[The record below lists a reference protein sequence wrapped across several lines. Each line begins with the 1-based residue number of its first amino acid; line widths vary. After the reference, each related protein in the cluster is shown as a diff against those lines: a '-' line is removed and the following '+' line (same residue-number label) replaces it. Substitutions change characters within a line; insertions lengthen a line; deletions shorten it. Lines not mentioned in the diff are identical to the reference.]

1 LHLSRRE
8 RHHSRAQLTALR
20 IPSTVT
26 RLPTREEALSHTPPL
41 GVALG
46 ALTAAKT
53 TANTA
58 LRWVGPFL
66 PTLEKAFGVSIGTLT
81 TVIGLAE
88 LGGLSTAA
96 MGRTLDRGHQRR
108 VFVAG
113 LWLISLSGLLAMGGN
128 IWWFAASFTVLIL
141 GVANAT
147 VAGHAWI
154 SARVPYSKRAR
165 SIGIFE
171 LSWALA
177 LLIGAPV
184 IAVILGWVG
193 WRGPFV
199 ALSLLTALSALMV
212 MYLVPRDV
220 LRATETSTARETDTD
235 SASTR
240 GAFLGIRA
248 WRVLFSSALLA
259 ASGMSVFV
267 VSGAWLS
274 ESFGVSTAGLGLVA
288 AGFGAVELVASG
300 TTAIWA
306 DRLGKRRSVLVGLAI
321 LGAGVAIT
329 AVAGGS
335 VLVAVLGITIFLA
348 GFEYGFVTSLSLVS
362 EAAPAARGRA
372 LGWSNSIGTLA
383 RAAGLAASGLL
394 FDAFGIHGSLVLA
407 TVAALLAAGL
417 LPGREPKIEE
427 PDQFRSQLL

>member
-1 LHLSRRE
+1 
-8 RHHSRAQLTALR
+8 
-20 IPSTVT
+20 
-26 RLPTREEALSHTPPL
+26 
-41 GVALG
+41 VAL
-46 ALTAAKT
+46 ATLTAAKT

-113 LWLISLSGLLAMGGN
+113 LWLISISGLLAMGGN
-128 IWWFAASFTVLIL
+128 IWWFAASFAVLIL

-154 SARVPYSKRAR
+154 SARVPYSQRAR

-171 LSWALA
+171 LSWALG

-193 WRGPFV
+193 WRGPFI
-199 ALSLLTALSALMV
+199 AISLLTALSALMV
-212 MYLVPRDV
+212 LRVVPRDV
-220 LRATETSTARETDTD
+220 VSTSETSSGEIRPD
-235 SASTR
+235 SGTSKR
-240 GAFLGIRA
+240 GFLGLRA

-274 ESFGVSTAGLGLVA
+274 ESFGVTTAGLGLVA
-288 AGFGAVELVASG
+288 AGFGAVELLASG

-306 DRLGKRRSVLVGLAI
+306 DRLGKQRSVLVGLVI

-335 VLVAVLGITIFLA
+335 VVVAVLGITVFLA

-383 RAAGLAASGLL
+383 RASGLAASGLL
-394 FDAFGIHGSLVLA
+394 YDAFGIHGSLVLA

-417 LPGREPKIEE
+417 LPGRDPQTKEA
-427 PDQFRSQLL
+427 DQLRSQLL

>member
-1 LHLSRRE
+1 
-8 RHHSRAQLTALR
+8 
-20 IPSTVT
+20 VT
-26 RLPTREEALSHTPPL
+26 RSPDGVLSPRRDPSL
-41 GVALG
+41 RVALG
-46 ALTAAKT
+46 TLTAAKT
-53 TANTA
+53 TANAA

-66 PTLEKAFGVSIGTLT
+66 PTLERAFGVSIGTLT

-96 MGRTLDRGHQRR
+96 MGKTLDRGHQRR

-113 LWLISLSGLLAMGGN
+113 LWLISISGLLAMGGN
-128 IWWFAASFTVLIL
+128 IWWFAASFAVLIL
-141 GVANAT
+141 GIANAT

-154 SARVPYSKRAR
+154 SARVPYAQRAR
-165 SIGIFE
+165 SIGILE
-171 LSWALA
+171 LSWALG

-184 IAVILGWVG
+184 IAIILGWVG
-193 WRGPFV
+193 WRGPFIAISV
-199 ALSLLTALSALMV
+199 LTAISALTV
-212 MYLVPRDV
+212 LRVVPRDV
-220 LRATETSTARETDTD
+220 VSTVETPHHSEAGAKSPKGTTE
-235 SASTR
+235 
-240 GAFLGIRA
+240 FLGLRA

-274 ESFGVSTAGLGLVA
+274 ESFGVTTAGLGLVA

-306 DRLGKRRSVLVGLAI
+306 DRLGKRRSVMVGLAI

-335 VLVAVLGITIFLA
+335 VVVAVIGITVFLA

-372 LGWSNSIGTLA
+372 LGWANSIGTLA
-383 RAAGLAASGLL
+383 RASGLAASGLL
-394 FDAFGIHGSLVLA
+394 YDAFGIHGSLVLA
-407 TVAALLAAGL
+407 TVGAILAAVL
-417 LPGREPKIEE
+417 LPGRDPQIEKA
-427 PDQFRSQLL
+427 DQFRSQLL

>member
-1 LHLSRRE
+1 
-8 RHHSRAQLTALR
+8 
-20 IPSTVT
+20 
-26 RLPTREEALSHTPPL
+26 
-41 GVALG
+41 
-46 ALTAAKT
+46 
-53 TANTA
+53 
-58 LRWVGPFL
+58 
-66 PTLEKAFGVSIGTLT
+66 
-81 TVIGLAE
+81 
-88 LGGLSTAA
+88 
-96 MGRTLDRGHQRR
+96 

-184 IAVILGWVG
+184 IAVILGLVG

-199 ALSLLTALSALMV
+199 ALSLVTALSALMV

-220 LRATETSTARETDTD
+220 VRATETSTARDTD

-240 GAFLGIRA
+240 GAFLGLRA

-259 ASGMSVFV
+259 ASGMSIFV

-288 AGFGAVELVASG
+288 AGFGAVELLASG

-321 LGAGVAIT
+321 LGAGIAIT

-335 VLVAVLGITIFLA
+335 VLIAVLGITIFLA

-394 FDAFGIHGSLVLA
+394 FDAFGIHGSLALA

-427 PDQFRSQLL
+427 PDQLRSQLL